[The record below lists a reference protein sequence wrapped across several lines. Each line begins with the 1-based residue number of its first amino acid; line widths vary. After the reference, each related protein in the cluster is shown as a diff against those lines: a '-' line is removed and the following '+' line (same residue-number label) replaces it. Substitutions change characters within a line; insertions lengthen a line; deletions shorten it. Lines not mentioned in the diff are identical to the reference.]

1 MTTTS
6 SEKLCTYRGNCHC
19 GRYVYEAELPEIKS
33 LYDCNCSICTKKG
46 YLGVFVGAA
55 DGAFRVI
62 KGSDEDLSSYT
73 FGPKNWLHKFCSTCG
88 TPVLGE
94 FPDGPPDKKRVL
106 NVHSIQ
112 DFNTWDLERIP
123 YKPPLSLHL
132 SLSSVNH
139 ELMKTTS
146 RFDGASLGDPY
157 VPHKYKGPL
166 PPEVEG
172 KKIYTGTCH
181 CGKLGLAVS
190 TKPLDE
196 TYEGNVIECNCSI
209 CERNAYIWLYPE
221 KGSVILS
228 GNEAD
233 ITRYKFGR
241 CLTSKTFCKTCGT
254 FMTNENEP
262 ELDQL
267 PDTEENRTIKMWL
280 ANSHPINL
288 RALDGVDF
296 SRLKKPAR
304 IQTAKSVP
312 PLYENP

>member
-1 MTTTS
+1 MTTEPS
-6 SEKLCTYRGNCHC
+6 DKLRTYRGNCHC
-19 GRYVYEAELPEIKS
+19 GHYVYEAELPEIKS

-55 DGAFRVI
+55 DGSFRVL
-62 KGSDEDLSSYT
+62 KGTDEDLTSYS

-88 TPVLGE
+88 TPVLGYS
-94 FPDGPPDKKRVL
+94 PDGPPDKKRVL

-112 DFNTWDLERIP
+112 DFNTWDLERVP
-123 YKPPLSLHL
+123 
-132 SLSSVNH
+132 
-139 ELMKTTS
+139 
-146 RFDGASLGDPY
+146 FDGASLGDPY

-172 KKIYTGTCH
+172 RKTYTGTCH

-209 CERNAYIWLYPE
+209 CERNAYIWIYPE
-221 KGSVILS
+221 IGSVILS
-228 GNEAD
+228 GDEAD
-233 ITRYKFGR
+233 MGKYKFAK
-241 CLTSKTFCKTCGT
+241 CLTSKTFCRTCGV

-262 ELDQL
+262 ELYQL
-267 PDTEENRTIKMWL
+267 PDTEENRIIKNWL
-280 ANSHPINL
+280 AKAHPLNL
-288 RALDGVDF
+288 RVLDGVDF
-296 SRLKKPAR
+296 SKLKKPAR
-304 IQTAKSVP
+304 IETAKSVL

>member
-1 MTTTS
+1 MTTTTTTAQP
-6 SEKLCTYRGNCHC
+6 SEKLRTYRGNCHC

-55 DGAFRVI
+55 DGSFRVV
-62 KGSDEDLSSYT
+62 KGSDDDLTSYS

-88 TPVLGE
+88 TPVLGYA
-94 FPDGPPDKKRVL
+94 PDGPPDKKRVL

-123 YKPPLSLHL
+123 
-132 SLSSVNH
+132 
-139 ELMKTTS
+139 
-146 RFDGASLGDPY
+146 FDGASLGDPY

-166 PPEVEG
+166 PPEAKG
-172 KKIYTGTCH
+172 QKTYTGTCH

-190 TKPLDE
+190 TEPLDE

-209 CERNAYIWLYPE
+209 CERNAYIWIYPQ

-233 ITRYKFGR
+233 ITKYKFAKR
-241 CLTSKTFCKTCGT
+241 LTSKTFCSTCGT

-262 ELDQL
+262 ELYQL
-267 PDTEENRTIKMWL
+267 PDTEENRVIKDWL
-280 ANSHPINL
+280 ANAHPLNL
-288 RALDGVDF
+288 RVLEGVDF
-296 SRLKKPAR
+296 ARLKKPAR
-304 IQTAKSVP
+304 IETAKTVP